1 MNSQQVESVKQLLNQ
16 SKKIVII
23 PHRNPDGD
31 AMGSCL
37 GLYHILIQLGHS
49 VQVVSP
55 NEYPDFLAWMP
66 SAEKVLVY
74 ESNKV
79 ASTTALK
86 NAEIIFTLDFNAL
99 HRTGVMG
106 DFLKELTVPFVMI
119 DHHEKPDDYAA
130 VTYSDIHISSTCEMV
145 YLFAQ
150 ALGWNDFIN
159 QTVGSCLYTGM
170 MTDTGSFKYAS
181 TTASTHRIVAEL
193 KDLGVETAGIHHL
206 LFDNNSPNRLQILGQ
221 ALQNLKLLPQ
231 YKTSYITLS
240 QDELNKYNY
249 KKGDTEGIVNYGL
262 SIKDIIFTAFFSE
275 NKEEGIIKIS
285 FRSIGDFDVN
295 QFARNYFEG
304 GGHKNAA
311 GGKSALSLQ
320 ETVNKFETI
329 LAENYTINEK

>member
-1 MNSQQVESVKQLLNQ
+1 MNTKKVESVKQLLNQ

-37 GLYHILIQLGHS
+37 GLYHILNQLGHS

-74 ESNKV
+74 ESNTNESKRV
-79 ASTTALK
+79 LK
-86 NAEIIFTLDFNAL
+86 EAEVIFTLDFNAL

-106 DFLKELTVPFVMI
+106 DFLKELNVPFVMI
-119 DHHEKPDDYAA
+119 DHHEKPDDYAT
-130 VTYSDIHISSTCEMV
+130 VTYSDTQISSTCEMV

-150 ALGWNDFIN
+150 ALGWNDLMDK
-159 QTVGSCLYTGM
+159 TVGTCLYTGM

-193 KDLGVETAGIHHL
+193 KDLGVETATVHHL

-231 YKTSYITLS
+231 YKTSYISLS